1 MNTPPAKT
9 KAHLVCELA
18 GNTPVNRELFQLEF
32 AWPGPAPRAGQF
44 FMLKPRRSGMFLAR
58 PISAASW
65 SSVRSGS
72 RALRFL
78 IARRGRGTGELA
90 ALRPGEEAE
99 LTGPLGNA
107 WLDFLSP
114 LLADKA
120 PAGKERPARIALAG
134 GGIGIAPLMALLS
147 GETPG
152 LSFDVYAGF
161 RTGFTGP
168 DERNLLLGPA
178 LQYAEK
184 LVIATE
190 DGSEGLRGRIPG
202 FLDPAPYTAV
212 CACGPEPML
221 QAVSALCKTAGVPC
235 FVSLERRMACGVG
248 ACLGCT
254 VRTLA
259 GNRRCCA
266 DGPIFRSEEV
276 FP

>member
-1 MNTPPAKT
+1 MNPLPAKT
-9 KAHLVCELA
+9 KAHRVCELT
-18 GNTPVNRELFQLEF
+18 GNTPVNRELFRLEF

-44 FMLKPRRSGMFLAR
+44 FMVKPRRSGVFLAR

-65 SSVRSGS
+65 SPPQSGS
-72 RALRFL
+72 RALHFL
-78 IARRGRGTGELA
+78 IARRGRGTEELTR
-90 ALRPGEEAE
+90 LRPGEEAE

-114 LLADKA
+114 
-120 PAGKERPARIALAG
+120 PASGERPARVALAG
-134 GGIGIAPLMALLS
+134 GGIGIAPLHSLLT
-147 GETPG
+147 GEPPG
-152 LSFDVYAGF
+152 LVFDVYAGF

-168 DERNLLLGPA
+168 DERDLLLGPA
-178 LQYAEK
+178 LLKAAK

-202 FLDPAPYTAV
+202 FLDPAPYAAV

-221 QAVSALCKTAGVPC
+221 QAVAALCKTAGVPC

-254 VRTLA
+254 VRTPA

-266 DGPIFRSEEV
+266 DGPIFRAEEV